1 MRRPFALFPI
11 IALAPFLNACGAEG
25 GGDAAAAPA
34 TIEERGRA
42 AFAQCA
48 VCHSVKDPE
57 GAGYQPLIGPSLF
70 GVYGAKSGHQADY
83 DYSRAMR
90 EAGLTWDDATL
101 DAFIANPHSVVPNTR
116 MAFAGEADAEKRAAL
131 IAYLKTLR

>member
-1 MRRPFALFPI
+1 MRPLRFSLP
-11 IALAPFLNACGAEG
+11 LAAAASLLNACGAQD
-25 GGDAAAAPA
+25 GDKAAAPA
-34 TIEERGRA
+34 TIEDRGRA
-42 AFAQCA
+42 AFAACA
-48 VCHSVKDPE
+48 ICHSVKDPA
-57 GAGYQPLIGPSLF
+57 GADYAPMIGPSLF
-70 GVYGAKSGHQADY
+70 GVYGAKSGHQSSF

-90 EAGLTWDDATL
+90 EANLTWDDATL